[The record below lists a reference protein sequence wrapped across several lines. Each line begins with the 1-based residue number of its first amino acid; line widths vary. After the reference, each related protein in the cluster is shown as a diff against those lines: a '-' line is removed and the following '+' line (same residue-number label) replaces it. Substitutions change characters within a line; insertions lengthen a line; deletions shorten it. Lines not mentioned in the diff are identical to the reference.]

1 VTADTYRFTV
11 VLVLPPLLA
20 ATFRLAHTGA
30 DALFTL
36 VCFHQYSP
44 CRTVAAPF
52 TVTTLVA
59 LANPFTD
66 ATPGV
71 TMLVYWFKRFAV

>member
-1 VTADTYRFTV
+1 LVADP
-11 VLVLPPLLA
+11 LVQYVPP
-20 ATFRLAHTGA
+20 R
-30 DALFTL
+30 TL

-44 CRTVAAPF
+44 CRAVAAPF